1 MAFWTDKAGNK
12 LTFSEFKERWKQG
25 IAKVSQLQQVNA
37 SINFTWLTLV
47 GLLCGIVVSA
57 WQFNTLWWLTI
68 ILVAAFGNTGVG
80 MLGLWQKRIMLLNIE
95 KQMKEIQ
102 GGELNG
108 LG

>member
-1 MAFWTDKAGNK
+1 MAFWTDRNGNK

-37 SINFTWLTLV
+37 SIKFTWLTLA
-47 GLLCGIVVSA
+47 GLLCGIVVSS

-80 MLGLWQKRIMLLNIE
+80 MLGLWQKRQMLENIE
-95 KQMKEIQ
+95 KQMKQIQ